1 MKNLLVLFFFFFIYA
16 SLVAQDDEYIIEDP
30 SKKGVP
36 PTFDKTQISNP
47 DYTNYFLMP
56 TAFTLKKKEIR
67 LASTDLI
74 FAKGSYGL
82 SDRTTVS
89 VNISALTMLTLGLKH
104 SIKVSEDITIAGSIS
119 GGQLLYISPDT
130 MSFIGGANLLVSFGD
145 IQNNFSAGVGLFYMY
160 SNFDFI
166 DEDREI
172 TFFHFFIGAQRQ
184 ISKRLYLV
192 IDGIY
197 FPTYQVYT
205 GGVGIKLTLGKKI
218 SLGFGFMPIAWN
230 DVTTNSGVKLQPVTI
245 PLISFKILL
254 NKNRN

>member
-1 MKNLLVLFFFFFIYA
+1 MKNLLILFFFFFIYA
-16 SLVAQDDEYIIEDP
+16 SLIAQDDEYIIEDP
-30 SKKGVP
+30 SKKGVNA
-36 PTFDKTQISNP
+36 TFDKTQISNP
-47 DYTNYFLMP
+47 DYTSYFLMP

-67 LASTDLI
+67 LASTDLV

-89 VNISALTMLTLGLKH
+89 INLSAFTMLTLGLKH
-104 SIKVSEDITIAGSIS
+104 SIKVSEDITIAGTIS
-119 GGQLLYISPDT
+119 GGQLLNINPDT
-130 MSFIGGANLLVSFGD
+130 LSFIGGANLLISFGD
-145 IQNNFSAGVGLFYMY
+145 IQNNFSAGVGLYYMY

-184 ISKRLYLV
+184 ISKKLYLV

-205 GGVGIKLTLGKKI
+205 GGIGVKLTLGKKI
-218 SLGFGFMPIAWN
+218 SLGLGIMPIAWN
-230 DVTTNSGVKLQPVTI
+230 DVSTNRGVELQPVAI
-245 PLISFKILL
+245 PLLSFKMLL
-254 NKNRN
+254 NKQRD